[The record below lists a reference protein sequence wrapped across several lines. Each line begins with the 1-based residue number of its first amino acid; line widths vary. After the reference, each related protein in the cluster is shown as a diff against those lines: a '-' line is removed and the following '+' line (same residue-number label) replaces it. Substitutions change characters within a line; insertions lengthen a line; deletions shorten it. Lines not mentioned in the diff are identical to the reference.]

1 LLLQQTPSAEQ
12 APETHSPSEVQD
24 VPFPLVGATSLPVWS
39 AAVPSPEDP
48 KSLGA
53 S

>member
-12 APETHSPSEVQD
+12 EPETHSPSEVQD
-24 VPFPLVGATSLPVWS
+24 VPFPLVGVTSLVWS
-39 AAVPSPEDP
+39 APVPSLEDA